1 VQDAGEVD
9 AAWLAGV
16 RHVGVSAGASTPEV
30 LVRQVCER
38 LQALGAADVRPLDG
52 VQENVVFRLPASLL
66 QRPVAA

>member
-1 VQDAGEVD
+1 
-9 AAWLAGV
+9 V

-30 LVRQVCER
+30 LVRRVCER

-52 VQENVVFRLPASLL
+52 VQENVVFRLPVSLL